1 MSITQHRCCEH
12 GTNSSWATGVTPGR
26 NISNMN
32 VPIQVY
38 VPKQWIHKEPHQVFK
53 PPFHKTSLG
62 LGPTVLI
69 LDLIYWKTICA
80 SLAQCATKIQG
91 TGSVHRVDVLSTDI
105 IIKRD
110 WLAKCVLSI
119 LFCFWTESPF
129 LSPKG
134 RERRQEERK
143 FIMWF

>member
-1 MSITQHRCCEH
+1 MVELVPTTPGDPFGLPIHQNHLQDTGKCPLPS
-12 GTNSSWATGVTPGR
+12 TGVVNMAQIVAGPLELLWPGR

-69 LDLIYWKTICA
+69 SDLIYWKTICA
-80 SLAQCATKIQG
+80 SLAQCATEIQG

-105 IIKRD
+105 IIK
-110 WLAKCVLSI
+110 KE
-119 LFCFWTESPF
+119 T
-129 LSPKG
+129 G
-134 RERRQEERK
+134 
-143 FIMWF
+143 